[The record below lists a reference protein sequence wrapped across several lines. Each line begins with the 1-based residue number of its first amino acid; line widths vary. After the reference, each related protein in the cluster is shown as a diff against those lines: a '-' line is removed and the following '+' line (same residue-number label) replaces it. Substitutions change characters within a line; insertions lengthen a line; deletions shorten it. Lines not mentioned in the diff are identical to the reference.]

1 MALKFGPSSVSPSK
15 PTFSNLGKGEVKTVR
30 VKDIVLS
37 PNHPRFDEVG
47 GWIGLGT
54 IFFDSTDNPGL
65 YSSRGTSTFAKP
77 YFSNS
82 KFYPLINELVAI
94 VNSPDPI
101 TSQETQSGNKI
112 FYYFPPVNSWNSS
125 HHNAL
130 PDASVPNPLSK
141 RKSYKEVENGSPN
154 REATKPT
161 SILLGTT
168 FEEKSNVHP
177 LYPYEG
183 DHILEGRWGNSIRLG
198 STVNFPDFP
207 NPWSSEG
214 NSGDPIII
222 IKNGEIRRNQAGW
235 LPVVEDIGSD
245 LSSIYLTSTQKIPF
259 FPSSFLTDSFGEGD
273 TSLTTP
279 SEYQDNQILVNS
291 GRIVL
296 NSNKDG
302 IILSSPEVIHLSTG
316 ESIHMDCAQNIVL
329 ASSKVFL
336 TSRNAEERAVL
347 GDALV
352 LELRKLLPALK
363 GLAMACGVASAGPY
377 PIPVLINA
385 GPTLE
390 TAVNDLQA
398 VLNSPSPKI
407 LSNKVKLQ

>member
-37 PNHPRFDEVG
+37 PNHPRFKEVG
-47 GWIGLGT
+47 GWNGLGT

-82 KFYPLINELVAI
+82 KFYPLINEVVAI
-94 VNSPDPI
+94 INSPDPI
-101 TSQETQSGNKI
+101 ISQETQSGNKI
-112 FYYFPPVNSWNSS
+112 FYYFPPVNSWNSP

-130 PDASVPNPLSK
+130 PDASIPNPLS
-141 RKSYKEVENGSPN
+141 RKKTYKEVENGSPN
-154 REATKPT
+154 KELIEPT
-161 SILLGTT
+161 PILLGGT
-168 FEEKSNVHP
+168 FEEKNNIYP

-207 NPWSSEG
+207 NPWSSVG

-222 IKNGEIRRNQAGW
+222 IKNGEENKNQAGW
-235 LPVVEDIGSD
+235 LPTVENINNDP
-245 LSSIYLTSTQKIPF
+245 SSIYLTSTQKIPF

-273 TSLTTP
+273 VSLTTP
-279 SEYQDNQILVNS
+279 SEYQDNQVLLNS

-296 NSNKDG
+296 NSNKDS

-316 ESIHMDCAQNIVL
+316 NSIHMDCSQNIIL

-336 TSRNAEERAVL
+336 TSRNANERAVL

-363 GLAMACGVASAGPY
+363 GLAVACGVASAGPY
-377 PIPVLINA
+377 AIPVLINA

-398 VLNSPSPKI
+398 VLDSPNPKI
-407 LSNKVKLQ
+407 LSKKVKLQ